1 VLCACAFSYGAGMT
15 VDALRGGVHPC
26 ICVHRQVW
34 ATGPAIVYAVPNCA
48 LVYVF
53 MPLLQLD
60 GSGTVLYWAVMSS
73 SAALT
78 TSLVGPADCLFTAA
92 IVVRGEESFLNEVVA
107 VVHVCCV
114 LRCY

>member
-1 VLCACAFSYGAGMT
+1 MYGLRVLLLCTLS
-15 VDALRGGVHPC
+15 L
-26 ICVHRQVW
+26 
-34 ATGPAIVYAVPNCA
+34 IV
-48 LVYVF
+48 LLFTF
-53 MPLLQLD
+53 MPLVKLD
-60 GSGTVLYWAVMSS
+60 GRGTVLYWAVMGS

-78 TSLVGPADCLFTAA
+78 TSLVGPADCQVTAV